1 MVAISVCAALAGAR
15 GFKAIAEWAKDLT
28 RDTRPTTSLQSRTIS
43 PPSTKISP
51 TCSWKRSPPQHTTVD
66 KGHGRLEIRRLWAST
81 ELRGYVHFSYAAQ
94 VFCIQRDTREL
105 TTGKCRAETVYG
117 VTSLSSEKADPVLP
131 LCGIALNRHPWSIED
146 GLHYVR
152 DMSFD
157 EGRCRIRKHAGAHVM
172 AALRN
177 LAISLLRLAGAA
189 NFAPALRACG
199 RNSQRPLRLLGLAW
213 T

>member
-1 MVAISVCAALAGAR
+1 MEV
-15 GFKAIAEWAKDLT
+15 
-28 RDTRPTTSLQSRTIS
+28 
-43 PPSTKISP
+43 
-51 TCSWKRSPPQHTTVD
+51 
-66 KGHGRLEIRRLWAST
+66 RRIWAST
-81 ELRGYVHFSYAAQ
+81 ELVGYIDFPYAAQ

-117 VTSLSSEKADPVLP
+117 VTSLGPEKADPARL
-131 LCGIALNRHPWSIED
+131 LSLNRRHWSIEN

-157 EGRCRIRKHAGAHVM
+157 EDRCRIRKYAGAQVM

-189 NFAPALRACG
+189 HIAPALRACA
-199 RNSQRPLRLLGLAW
+199 RHPQRPLRLLGLVCR
-213 T
+213 

>member
-1 MVAISVCAALAGAR
+1 MEV
-15 GFKAIAEWAKDLT
+15 
-28 RDTRPTTSLQSRTIS
+28 
-43 PPSTKISP
+43 
-51 TCSWKRSPPQHTTVD
+51 
-66 KGHGRLEIRRLWAST
+66 RRIWAST
-81 ELRGYVHFSYAAQ
+81 ELVGYIDFPYAAQ

-117 VTSLSSEKADPVLP
+117 VTSLGPEKADPARL
-131 LCGIALNRHPWSIED
+131 LCLNRRHWSIEN

-157 EGRCRIRKHAGAHVM
+157 EDRCRIRKYAGAQVM

-189 NFAPALRACG
+189 HIAPALRACA
-199 RNSQRPLRLLGLAW
+199 RHHQRPLRLLGLVCR
-213 T
+213 